1 MATSF
6 QFLNG
11 QIVETTTTTQYHDP
25 QVLIQSLTDQK
36 QNIADEL
43 ANYTTVRLQEITD
56 LETKIN
62 ELNNLLK

>member
-43 ANYTTVRLQEITD
+43 ANYTTVRLQGNHRSRNQNQWTQ
-56 LETKIN
+56 
-62 ELNNLLK
+62 